1 MEATFYYNKSASNV
15 VGKTLELVETM
26 SGSFK
31 QPFNVLDPTLQLSK
45 AIDVLTYNYVYIP
58 EVERYYYVTSQPV
71 YQHGYY
77 EISLHEDVLEST
89 KTDFLPLPAIIA
101 RQQSKYNA
109 YLNDSRYP
117 VLNKQQVNTLPFP
130 SGFSNHNKMV
140 VVVNG
145 RG

>member
-58 EVERYYYVTSQPV
+58 EVERYYYVTSQTV

-89 KTDFLPLPAIIA
+89 KSDFLPLPAIIA

-109 YLNDSRYP
+109 YLNDDRYP
-117 VLNKQQVNTLPFP
+117 VLAKQQVNTLAFP
-130 SGFSNHNKMV
+130 NGFSNGEDIIMI
-140 VVVNG
+140 VNG
-145 RG
+145 G

>member
-1 MEATFYYNKSASNV
+1 
-15 VGKTLELVETM
+15 M

-89 KTDFLPLPAIIA
+89 KSDFLPLPAIIA

-109 YLNDSRYP
+109 YLNDDRYP
-117 VLNKQQVNTLPFP
+117 VLAKQQVNTLAFP
-130 SGFSNHNKMV
+130 NGFSNGEDIIMI
-140 VVVNG
+140 VNG
-145 RG
+145 G

>member
-58 EVERYYYVTSQPV
+58 EVERYYCT
-71 YQHGYY
+71 
-77 EISLHEDVLEST
+77 
-89 KTDFLPLPAIIA
+89 
-101 RQQSKYNA
+101 
-109 YLNDSRYP
+109 
-117 VLNKQQVNTLPFP
+117 
-130 SGFSNHNKMV
+130 
-140 VVVNG
+140 
-145 RG
+145 

>member
-58 EVERYYYVTSQPV
+58 DVERYYYVTSQPV

-109 YLNDSRYP
+109 YLNDDRYP
-117 VLNKQQVNTLPFP
+117 VLAKQQVNTLAFP
-130 SGFSNHNKMV
+130 NGFSNGEDIIMI
-140 VVVNG
+140 VNG
-145 RG
+145 G